1 MNVEFKIKPKNI
13 TSLDDL
19 VSKIPENT
27 DYELTTKIATDS
39 IDYLKIQEIN
49 NELNARDKR
58 SSIATSNVLENQL
71 ILTRANDENIKI
83 GNSILGN
90 FNGITDDITIR
101 IYDCSDSQL
110 NAIKNNY
117 DVMNI
122 QKFK

>member
-1 MNVEFKIKPKNI
+1 M
-13 TSLDDL
+13 
-19 VSKIPENT
+19 
-27 DYELTTKIATDS
+27 
-39 IDYLKIQEIN
+39 
-49 NELNARDKR
+49 
-58 SSIATSNVLENQL
+58 LENQL